1 VVQDEIAQAIVD
13 NLRSH
18 LIGAVPKQIVRK
30 LTENVGAYNLYLEG
44 RFHLNQRTEAEIR
57 RSIEC
62 FEQACCEDCDF
73 AVPHAGLA
81 EAYILMGNWDA
92 SGATEVWHGKA
103 REAALE
109 AIKKDDLCAEAHI
122 ALALVYYRADW
133 DWERADQEFRRGLDL
148 NDGYATGHHQYALF
162 LAAMLRLEEAVAEIK
177 KAYDLDPLSPIIST
191 AVGRVLDFARRHD
204 EAIEQCR
211 KTIQLNPQFAG
222 AYFDLG
228 VAYMHK
234 RAFEE
239 GKDALSKLS
248 ALSGERIRELVV
260 MGALHALRG
269 EREQALA
276 MLKELESVSDEDA
289 VSSFGFAIVYICL
302 GDFDKAFELIEESYQ
317 KREPALVYVQ
327 AEPSYDPIRE
337 DPRYRALLAKMRLP
351 ATAGGSRAPADLVHS
366 RGN

>member
-1 VVQDEIAQAIVD
+1 
-13 NLRSH
+13 
-18 LIGAVPKQIVRK
+18 
-30 LTENVGAYNLYLEG
+30 LYLEG

-73 AVPHAGLA
+73 SVPHAGLA
-81 EAYILMGNWDA
+81 EAYILMGNR
-92 SGATEVWHGKA
+92 SRFGAAEEWHGKA
-103 REAALE
+103 RQAALE
-109 AIKKDDLCAEAHI
+109 AIRKDDLCAEAHI

-162 LAAMLRLEEAVAEIK
+162 LAAMLRLDEAVAEIK

-204 EAIEQCR
+204 EAIEQCQ

-239 GKDALSKLS
+239 AKEAISKLS
-248 ALSGERIRELVV
+248 MLSGERIRELVIK
-260 MGALHALRG
+260 GALHALRG
-269 EREQALA
+269 EHEQARA
-276 MLKELESVSDEDA
+276 MLKEMESLPDGEA
-289 VSSFGFAIVYICL
+289 VTSYVLSIPYICL

-337 DPRYRALLAKMRLP
+337 DPRYQALLAKMRFP
-351 ATAGGSRAPADLVHS
+351 ATAASGSRTPASPVHS
-366 RGN
+366 RVN